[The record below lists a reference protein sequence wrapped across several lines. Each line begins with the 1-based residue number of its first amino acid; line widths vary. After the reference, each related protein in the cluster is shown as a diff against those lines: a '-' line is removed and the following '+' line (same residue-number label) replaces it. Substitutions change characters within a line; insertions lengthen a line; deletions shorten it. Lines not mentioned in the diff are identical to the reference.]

1 MENIVLEKILE
12 LPRGTLLSLEEYKKV
27 ASRIE
32 LNPMATEEMIKSL
45 KKVPEG
51 EQTMDL
57 IFAIKYEDSLNYRKY
72 TDNAY
77 KSIVKQI
84 LETDVFI
91 PVCYGHPNPETAHF
105 DARNIVGSVIG
116 AHLDT
121 SEGIVYYRI
130 IPDASEQNADIRR
143 WLRNRQINA
152 LSIWGYG
159 YTKDTQDGIEIIDDF
174 ILLSVDLVPPLTEG
188 QENVALVISEKN
200 RSLANK
206 PSKANNKK
214 HISESNNI
222 RSDNMGHND
231 LSLQG
236 ISNSQLAGEMAFR
249 LKEGQ
254 MKLKMAIAEMEGTGL
269 ASEEDLNLKQYQV
282 QELQKEAEELLAKIK
297 EAGFN
302 DFEELLKFAV
312 EAKKHEQETKESAD
326 FEKIRNEIMEAKGL
340 IKDGKATGAMAGF
353 VEKWAVL
360 NKGMSRAEMEA
371 SIDKVIKDE
380 HFIRL
385 AGESVGAEARLTG
398 EAEQLGSEKETEVY
412 TI

>member
-1 MENIVLEKILE
+1 MLDKILE
-12 LPRGTLLSLEEYKKV
+12 LPRGSLLNPEDYRKI
-27 ASRIE
+27 ASSIE

-72 TDNAY
+72 TTNAY
-77 KSIVKQI
+77 KAIVKQI
-84 LETDVFI
+84 LDTDVFI
-91 PVCYGHPNPETAHF
+91 PVCYGHPDPETAHF
-105 DARNIVGSVIG
+105 GARTIVGSVIG
-116 AHLDT
+116 AHLD
-121 SEGIVYYRI
+121 EEAGLIYYRI
-130 IPDASEQNADIRR
+130 IPDASESNADIRR

-152 LSIWGYG
+152 LSIFGYG
-159 YTKDTQDGIEIIDDF
+159 HTKDTKDGIEIIDDF

-188 QENVALVISEKN
+188 QENIGLVISEKN
-200 RSLANK
+200 RLLANK
-206 PSKANNKK
+206 PSRANNKK
-214 HISESNNI
+214 HIKENNNI

-254 MKLKMAIAEMEGTGL
+254 MKLKMALAEMEGTGI
-269 ASEEDLNLKQYQV
+269 ASEEDLNLKQSEV
-282 QELQKEAEELLAKIK
+282 QQLQKEAEELLARIK

-302 DFEELLKFAV
+302 DFEELLNFAV
-312 EAKKHEQETKESAD
+312 EAKKIEQETKESAD
-326 FEKIRNEIMEAKGL
+326 FEKVKNEIMEAKGL
-340 IKDGKATGAMAGF
+340 IKDGKPTGAMAGF

-360 NKGMSRAEMEA
+360 NHNMSRSEMEV

-380 HFIRL
+380 CFIRL
-385 AGESVGAEARLTG
+385 ASENVGFRVADVNAETQIGE
-398 EAEQLGSEKETEVY
+398 EKENEVY